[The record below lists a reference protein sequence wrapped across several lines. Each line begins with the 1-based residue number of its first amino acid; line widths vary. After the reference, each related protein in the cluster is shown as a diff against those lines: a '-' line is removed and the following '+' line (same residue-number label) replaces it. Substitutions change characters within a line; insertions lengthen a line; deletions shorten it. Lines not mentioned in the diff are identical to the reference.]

1 MWTFAGGGR
10 DQRSLVDY
18 LVSQRRGGAA
28 DVSPAAIDAMKAVDR
43 KEFIGPMDESR
54 ANVYLDSPAP
64 IGHGQTISAPHMHL
78 EMLDLLAPAIAD
90 KDHARV
96 LDVGSG
102 SGYLVAC
109 LWKMVAARGGEVVGV
124 EKHAPLAQRSIQS
137 LRRMIPEG
145 LESGRV
151 RVIAANVLAEGAL
164 DRGGEL
170 LSSPSG
176 PLPAAPGASPSPPAS
191 RDGGE
196 KKFDAIHVGAAAASL
211 PRSLVDAL
219 KPGGR
224 MVIPLGPEGGDQV
237 LSVVDKDPRGGPGF
251 KRTDLLGVRFVPLTE
266 PGRNRHGGL

>member
-1 MWTFAGGGR
+1 
-10 DQRSLVDY
+10 
-18 LVSQRRGGAA
+18 
-28 DVSPAAIDAMKAVDR
+28 
-43 KEFIGPMDESR
+43 
-54 ANVYLDSPAP
+54 
-64 IGHGQTISAPHMHL
+64 
-78 EMLDLLAPAIAD
+78 
-90 KDHARV
+90 
-96 LDVGSG
+96 
-102 SGYLVAC
+102 
-109 LWKMVAARGGEVVGV
+109 
-124 EKHAPLAQRSIQS
+124 
-137 LRRMIPEG
+137 MIPEG
-145 LESGRV
+145 LKSGRV

-266 PGRNRHGGL
+266 PGRDRHGGL

>member
-1 MWTFAGGGR
+1 MYILRDVQKNTSMQRGAPTTTGFPFTFPSAEKN
-10 DQRSLVDY
+10 
-18 LVSQRRGGAA
+18 
-28 DVSPAAIDAMKAVDR
+28 PNPPPK
-43 KEFIGPMDESR
+43 K
-54 ANVYLDSPAP
+54 N
-64 IGHGQTISAPHMHL
+64 SAPHMH
-78 EMLDLLAPAIAD
+78 
-90 KDHARV
+90 
-96 LDVGSG
+96 
-102 SGYLVAC
+102 VAC

-124 EKHAPLAQRSIQS
+124 EKHAPLAQVSFFFSFHVSSLLRALSLSTLSNSNRFFSEQRSIQS
-137 LRRMIPEG
+137 LRRVIPEG
-145 LESGRV
+145 LKSGRV

-266 PGRNRHGGL
+266 PGRDRHGGL